1 MTTATDYRHHLA
13 ELEEERLLAREA
25 GLSDD
30 GAYMAELDEEIA
42 ATRAAWIG
50 SAVTEIAS
58 LRAWLNGRQQ
68 G

>member
-1 MTTATDYRHHLA
+1 MTTATDIRQHLA

-25 GLSDD
+25 GLRDD
-30 GAYMAELDEEIA
+30 GAYMAELDDEIA

-58 LRAWLNGRQQ
+58 LRAQLDGPQQ